1 MWGILIS
8 AAYSVLGWVIRGVVI
23 KFIVLGAL
31 YYVVAWIAESVL
43 TQLDISPLTGLQ
55 SLLNGLPG
63 SLLYLMGV
71 FRLDVGLPLLLGAML
86 TSFLIRRLPIIG

>member
-55 SLLNGLPG
+55 SLLNGLPPG
-63 SLLYLMGV
+63 LLYLMGV
-71 FRLDVGLPLLLGAML
+71 FRFDLGLPLLLGAML
-86 TSFLIRRLPIIG
+86 TSFLIRRLPVIG